1 MLITIIILLVLF
13 GFFSVKKPFKN
24 QATASKDFTPA
35 QKDLLVQDIRYY
47 SQLSDEDKSHFE
59 GKIAQFLNDVR
70 IEGVGLDLT
79 DTDRIMVAS
88 SAVIPIFGF
97 KDWTYRNI
105 TNVLLYP
112 DTFNKDFEFEGNEGE
127 GRNIMGMVGSG
138 YMNGQMILSRAA
150 LTKGFSKNSGKENTG
165 IHEFV
170 HLLDKADGATDG
182 IPEGFLEHE
191 YVEPWVKMMHQEIF
205 KINKG
210 RSDIDLYATTNEAEF
225 FAVVSEYFFSKP
237 YQFQTRHPELYDMLS
252 KAFGQDP
259 STKQ

>member
-1 MLITIIILLVLF
+1 
-13 GFFSVKKPFKN
+13 
-24 QATASKDFTPA
+24 
-35 QKDLLVQDIRYY
+35 
-47 SQLSDEDKSHFE
+47 
-59 GKIAQFLNDVR
+59 
-70 IEGVGLDLT
+70 
-79 DTDRIMVAS
+79 MVAS

-112 DTFNKDFEFEGNEGE
+112 DTFNKDFEFEGSEGE
-127 GRNIMGMVGSG
+127 GRSIMGMVGSG

-237 YQFQTRHPELYDMLS
+237 DQFQTRHPELYDMLS